1 MTANEIMRNIRNIFK
16 LSFKEAVIHEILRV
30 NKVVSSTCPTWILII
45 AESQRLTELIQ
56 SIKNRMMK
64 IWSFVLFQDTNM
76 YQQWNWVKRDND

>member
-1 MTANEIMRNIRNIFK
+1 MFMTANEIMRNIRNIFK

-64 IWSFVLFQDTNM
+64 NFEALC
-76 YQQWNWVKRDND
+76 YVKIPTCTSNGIG